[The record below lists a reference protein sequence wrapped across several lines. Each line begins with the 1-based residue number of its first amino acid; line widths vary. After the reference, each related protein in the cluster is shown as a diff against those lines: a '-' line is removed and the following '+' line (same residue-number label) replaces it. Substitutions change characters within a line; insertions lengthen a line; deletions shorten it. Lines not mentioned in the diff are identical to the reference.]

1 VKFAMADVD
10 GDGDGD
16 EGFSE
21 FGAMDGVG
29 SDLLRWRQLTDDG
42 CSGQKIEKKPIR
54 LQQRSWDAGTE
65 VTPSTEATDIKYDR
79 WAYGINV

>member
-29 SDLLRWRQLTDDG
+29 SDLL
-42 CSGQKIEKKPIR
+42 EM
-54 LQQRSWDAGTE
+54 
-65 VTPSTEATDIKYDR
+65 EATDRR
-79 WAYGINV
+79 WMSWSKNREEAHTVAAEELGCGNRSDALHRSN

>member
-1 VKFAMADVD
+1 MVTEMATKD
-10 GDGDGD
+10 
-16 EGFSE
+16 FQSSE
-21 FGAMDGVG
+21 RWMELGAIY
-29 SDLLRWRQLTDDG
+29 LRWRQLTDDG

>member
-1 VKFAMADVD
+1 MVTEMATKD
-10 GDGDGD
+10 
-16 EGFSE
+16 FQSSE
-21 FGAMDGVG
+21 RWMELGAIY
-29 SDLLRWRQLTDDG
+29 LRWRQLTDDG
-42 CSGQKIEKKPIR
+42 CRGRKIEKKPIR